1 MTKTTKNK
9 EKMPELLTLKEASAI
24 LKCHPNTLRHWD
36 NKGVLPAIRIGI
48 KRIRKY
54 KKESILKLLKEDT
67 T

>member
-1 MTKTTKNK
+1 MIKTAKNK
-9 EKMPELLTLKEASAI
+9 EKVPELLTLKEASAI

-54 KKESILKLLKEDT
+54 DRENILKLIQENT

>member
-1 MTKTTKNK
+1 MTKTAKNK
-9 EKMPELLTLKEASAI
+9 EKMPELLTLKEVSAI

-36 NKGVLPAIRIGI
+36 NKGVLPAIRIGV

-54 KKESILKLLKEDT
+54 RKENILKLIQENT